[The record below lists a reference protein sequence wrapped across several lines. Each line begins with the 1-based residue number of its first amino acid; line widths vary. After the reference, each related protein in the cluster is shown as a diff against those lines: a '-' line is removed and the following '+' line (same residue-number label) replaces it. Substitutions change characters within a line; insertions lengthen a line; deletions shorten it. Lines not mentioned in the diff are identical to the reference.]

1 MSCLCMYLCIE
12 YITTLN
18 ISLKQIVTL
27 YLLQWRVSAQR
38 VNVIEKTT
46 CPVELKDFTSNLKTG
61 KPRYIEIPK

>member
-27 YLLQWRVSAQR
+27 YSLQWRVSAQR
-38 VNVIEKTT
+38 VNVMEKTT
-46 CPVELKDFTSNLKTG
+46 CPVELKDFTSN
-61 KPRYIEIPK
+61 